1 MAYKNKKD
9 KCSNMTKYAK
19 KAYFRKV
26 TAKKGN
32 KSFWNEIKLFFAN
45 TGIITN
51 DSITF
56 EENGVLKNDSTETT
70 EVFNNY
76 YINIVETTS
85 GKRPSSIASPNYQW
99 QDRATVKKI
108 N

>member
-1 MAYKNKKD
+1 
-9 KCSNMTKYAK
+9 MTKYAK

-32 KSFWNEIKLFFAN
+32 KSFWNGIKLFFAN